1 MVYLVP
7 KQWEKRGFISINGT
21 LGRYSLINK
30 VKSPY
35 LPTNL
40 FARRCTRDCEI
51 SSIRRTPHETVRSAA
66 ARYSNPE
73 NFRHRPRR
81 VLRMS
86 LINPTLPFFSFTL
99 RHSINKRR
107 RRTRRRQVTWAAGG
121 CAPLSISTLVPFP
134 PARISAEKALRQW
147 ESNDRG

>member
-1 MVYLVP
+1 MDGIP
-7 KQWEKRGFISINGT
+7 RTEAMRETRMNGT

-51 SSIRRTPHETVRSAA
+51 SSIQRTPHETARPAAAA

-86 LINPTLPFFSFTL
+86 LINPTLPFFNFAL

-107 RRTRRRQVTWAAGG
+107 RRMRRRVT
-121 CAPLSISTLVPFP
+121 
-134 PARISAEKALRQW
+134 
-147 ESNDRG
+147 